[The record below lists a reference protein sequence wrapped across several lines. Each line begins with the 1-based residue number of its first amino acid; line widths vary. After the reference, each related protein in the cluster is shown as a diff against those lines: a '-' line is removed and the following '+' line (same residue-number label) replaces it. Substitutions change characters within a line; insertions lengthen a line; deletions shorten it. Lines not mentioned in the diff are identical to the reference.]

1 MSLALIL
8 PLTLVSCGNEELSQ
22 QEAVQIVAEA
32 VSATAEVATCKF
44 DLSTAITIERT
55 GGDGPGTM
63 EATIDGTGAVD
74 RDSRQ
79 IQISVN
85 AAVATHGTGKREM
98 AMEYYVVDDWLYAKL
113 ALTEM
118 GSRWVKTRLT
128 DDIWQAQNQL
138 EQQIELMETA
148 TEVRFVGSENVNSTA
163 CYVVEIAPSAEEL
176 SEFLSRQ
183 TVPGTNMNWAEINLE
198 PLFEETFIKLW
209 IAQNSYLLLKS
220 EIDILMEITAEDAGA
235 GEEDFEKLTLATNTQ
250 TKLYNYNEAA
260 SIELPEQALEAP
272 EIPGR

>member
-22 QEAVQIVAEA
+22 QEAEQIVAEA
-32 VSATAEVATCKF
+32 VSATAEVTTCRF
-44 DLSTAITIERT
+44 DLSTATTIERT
-55 GGDGPGTM
+55 GGDEPGTI

-74 RDSRQ
+74 RASKQ

-85 AAVATHGTGKREM
+85 AAVAIHGTGKREM
-98 AMEYYVVDDWLYAKL
+98 AMEYYVVDDWLYAEL

-128 DDIWQAQNQL
+128 DEIWKAQNQL
-138 EQQIELMETA
+138 DQRIELMETA
-148 TEVRFVGSENVNSTA
+148 TEVRLVGSENVNSTA

-176 SEFLSRQ
+176 SEFLSQ
-183 TVPGTNMNWAEINLE
+183 QMVPGTDMNWADINLD
-198 PLFEETFIKLW
+198 PLFKETFIRLW
-209 IAQNSYLLLKS
+209 IAKDSYLLLKS
-220 EIDILMEITAEDAGA
+220 EIDVLMEITAEDVGA
-235 GEEDFEKLTLATNTQ
+235 GEEDFEKLTIATNTQ
-250 TKLYNYNEAA
+250 TKLYNYNEAV